1 MDRRLVAPLV
11 AEAFGTFLFVF
22 IGVGSIVLYG
32 AIDEGADLVAIAL
45 AHGITLAV
53 VVTAFGAVSGG
64 HVNPAVT
71 VALWIAG
78 AVEAR
83 RAGLYVV
90 AQLVGAAAAGLLVA
104 TLYPRAAWEP
114 VGLGAPSLAGG
125 LDPLAG
131 LVLEIVMTMLLLT
144 AVFMTAVDARAHQ
157 LGGLLIGFSIVG
169 SILVAGPLTG
179 AAMNPAR
186 WFGPALAAGNLANAW
201 VWIAGPLAGAAIVA
215 LLYRFVLREG
225 ALTVR

>member
-11 AEAFGTFLFVF
+11 AEALGTFLFVF

-32 AIDEGADLVAIAL
+32 AIDEVADLVGIAL

-71 VALWIAG
+71 VGLWIAG
-78 AVEAR
+78 AIDAT
-83 RAGLYVV
+83 RAAGYVA
-90 AQLVGAAAAGLLVA
+90 AQLVGAAAAGFLIA
-104 TLYPRAAWEP
+104 ALYPRAAWEP

-131 LVLEIVMTMLLLT
+131 LALEVVMTMLLVT
-144 AVFMTAVDARAHQ
+144 AVFMTAVDPRAPK
-157 LGGLLIGFSIVG
+157 LGGLLIGLSIVG
-169 SILVAGPLTG
+169 CILVAGPLTG

-201 VWIAGPLAGAAIVA
+201 VWIAGPLAGAGIVA